1 MFTSRAEYR
10 LLLREDNADQRLTE
24 KGRALGLVDDARWES
39 YCRKMDAIAQETE
52 RLKTTW
58 VQPGSAQAAAFTAS
72 TGEAVAREHSLL
84 DLLRRPQVSY
94 AQIRA
99 LGGAAVD
106 DTVGEQIEIQARY
119 AGYIDRQA
127 EDVARLRRHEDLRL
141 PADFD
146 FDAVSGLSNE
156 VRHKLK
162 QVRPETLAQAGRIPG
177 VTPAAVSLLMIC
189 LKKQGAA
196 QALAQKAS

>member
-1 MFTSRAEYR
+1 
-10 LLLREDNADQRLTE
+10 
-24 KGRALGLVDDARWES
+24 
-39 YCRKMDAIAQETE
+39 
-52 RLKTTW
+52 
-58 VQPGSAQAAAFTAS
+58 
-72 TGEAVAREHSLL
+72 
-84 DLLRRPQVSY
+84 
-94 AQIRA
+94 
-99 LGGAAVD
+99 
-106 DTVGEQIEIQARY
+106 VGEQIEIQVRY

-127 EDVARLRRHEDLRL
+127 EDVERLRRHEEMRL
-141 PADFD
+141 PADSISI
-146 FDAVSGLSNE
+146 AVSGLSNE